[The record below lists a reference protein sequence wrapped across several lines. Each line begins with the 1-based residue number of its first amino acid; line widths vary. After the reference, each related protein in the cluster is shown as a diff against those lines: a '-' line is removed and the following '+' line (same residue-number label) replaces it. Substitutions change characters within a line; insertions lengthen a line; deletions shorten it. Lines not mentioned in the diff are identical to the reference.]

1 MSQSSLRTLLPLIQT
16 RWRQGRRMFDSRL
29 LNERRLI
36 IVAVVAFAWFML
48 DSALVTPAFQKFNAA
63 SKRSKAAVMAR
74 DALVS
79 ETQRRNQDMALK
91 EAEAMQEVTRIRERI
106 ERSKQQL
113 AQQQSMLIPARDM
126 RNLLEGMLAQNGR
139 LQLTTMRTLP
149 PEEVKFTPMAGVALS
164 QALLYKQSMEVAVSG
179 RFIEV
184 LTWLRSVESLPRKLL
199 WDGLTLKTDDSGLV
213 TLIMQVHTFSPDRD
227 ALEISP

>member
-179 RFIEV
+179 SFIEV